1 VKNEYG
7 FLFATPSTRISI
19 EELVARDEGAGP
31 FVWVRPQ
38 DVIGID
44 ASKILAG
51 NLKSR
56 KSLNSYFDDEDI
68 SPEASVCS
76 YLESCVRHR
85 PEHSEITVD
94 DVVGACV
101 YIMVKW
107 GSSLPAHGF
116 YGDLDLIS
124 SGNASRILKILRT
137 VYDGLSTEVLR
148 QNIRY
153 FVGEHYQTNGVWA
166 LNGVPRF
173 SDVLDSEDLECISKM
188 NLDEINSNLNF
199 RDG

>member
-1 VKNEYG
+1 
-7 FLFATPSTRISI
+7 
-19 EELVARDEGAGP
+19 
-31 FVWVRPQ
+31 
-38 DVIGID
+38 
-44 ASKILAG
+44 
-51 NLKSR
+51 
-56 KSLNSYFDDEDI
+56 
-68 SPEASVCS
+68 
-76 YLESCVRHR
+76 
-85 PEHSEITVD
+85 
-94 DVVGACV
+94 
-101 YIMVKW
+101 MVKW